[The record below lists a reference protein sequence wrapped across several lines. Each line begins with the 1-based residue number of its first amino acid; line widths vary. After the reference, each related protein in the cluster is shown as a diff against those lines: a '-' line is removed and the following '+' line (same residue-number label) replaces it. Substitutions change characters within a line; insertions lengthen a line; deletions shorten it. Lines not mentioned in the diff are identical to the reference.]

1 MSVKSAFS
9 VTKALRDSAGFLP
22 RAWSGAWLALGLL
35 FAVVGGAWLTMH
47 HLPSSPLACVALIA
61 VILVLKYVAHGS
73 LYRIALFGPSAKDEG
88 LGFGGVQIG
97 RPERRLFLASLAIA
111 VFFVMIAVT
120 VFIVFAIALSLSGLA
135 QGYGSSLAAVQAIVH
150 RHAGADV
157 VFILYLIAASL
168 FLIFVAVKFSLAS
181 AANIGQRRLVTLN
194 ALGLTSGNV
203 GKLTIGIAI
212 IVAPFVLVTMLATFG
227 PFYGRRIVHFVLI
240 GLNVLVLLPLI
251 VGFFASAY
259 RQIVTNRFR

>member
-35 FAVVGGAWLTMH
+35 FAIVGGAWLTMH
-47 HLPSSPLACVALIA
+47 HLPSPPLVCVALIA

-97 RPERRLFLASLAIA
+97 RPERRLFLASVAIA
-111 VFFVMIAVT
+111 VFFVMIAAT
-120 VFIVFAIALSLSGLA
+120 LFIVFAIALSLSGLS
-135 QGYGSSLAAVQAIVH
+135 QGYGSSLAAVQAIIH

-157 VFILYLIAASL
+157 VFILYLIAAGL

-203 GKLTIGIAI
+203 GKLFIGVTIILL
-212 IVAPFVLVTMLATFG
+212 PFVLVAMLAAFA
-227 PFYGRRIVHFVLI
+227 PSNGRRIVHLVLI
-240 GLNVLVLLPLI
+240 GLNVFVLLPLI